1 MAARKRRRRNQ
12 NLIVAAIAVLI
23 SAGLL
28 AILTR
33 GDASPTADAAPD
45 VALEYFD
52 GRTVT
57 LEDLE
62 GEPIVLNFWASWCP
76 ACVSEMPAFAEVHA
90 QVGDK
95 VNFIGVNMQE
105 VSLEAAADLVDRT
118 GVEYSLVH
126 DRSGAIFL
134 AFDGI
139 AMPTTVFIDSDGSVA
154 RVHAGA
160 LFEEQ
165 LLAIIEEELLG

>member
-1 MAARKRRRRNQ
+1 MATKRRRLNR
-12 NLIVAAIAVLI
+12 NLIGAGIAVLI
-23 SAGLL
+23 LVGLV
-28 AILTR
+28 AILTG
-33 GDASPTADAAPD
+33 GDESQAADEAPD
-45 VALEYFD
+45 IALEYFD
-52 GRTVT
+52 GRTAA
-57 LEDLE
+57 LDDLE
-62 GEPIVLNFWASWCP
+62 GTPVVLNFWASWCP

-90 QVGDK
+90 QVGDR

-126 DRSGAIFL
+126 DRSGAIFQ
-134 AFDGI
+134 AFKGI
-139 AMPTTVFIDSDGSVA
+139 AMPTTVFMDSAGSVA

-160 LFEEQ
+160 LFEDQ